1 MLTKISNDD
10 GWKRELGVNNTPTS
24 RAAPIPRVP
33 VSSGN
38 THAKTSTNDRHV
50 HPASRE
56 ELGVHHAHAR
66 RPGEPR
72 RRRRRRR
79 RRRLEGVVKKRRR
92 RRAGV
97 RVEFAG
103 RPARSPRRARRA
115 RAPPRPGSPAGT
127 PEASAFPVSAPAP
140 PATGAPAR
148 RGSRRGRAARRR
160 RRGTPRSRFPRRSP
174 RWPRR
179 RPRGLLRHAAPRSFR
194 VPPALRRFREM
205 RRGETTRRGSIQTE
219 PRVPRRRRVRP
230 RLARANRARRRRFG
244 GGRFGRRP
252 PRRARVFCA
261 SEPRARWIA
270 TASTPRRTQTPSW
283 TRRRSRR
290 RPSRRKRVKRAK
302 SPKTPRAARGARR
315 AC

>member
-38 THAKTSTNDRHV
+38 THAKTSKNDRHV
-50 HPASRE
+50 QPASRE
-56 ELGVHHAHAR
+56 VLGVHHAHAR
-66 RPGEPR
+66 RPGKPR

-79 RRRLEGVVKKRRR
+79 RRRLEGVVKSAPPPRRHPR
-92 RRAGV
+92 R
-97 RVEFAG
+97 G
-103 RPARSPRRARRA
+103 RRTPCALASPRAPP

-160 RRGTPRSRFPRRSP
+160 RRGTPRSRFPRWSP

-179 RPRGLLRHAAPRSFR
+179 RPRGLLRHAASRSFR

-290 RPSRRKRVKRAK
+290 RPSRRKRVKWAK